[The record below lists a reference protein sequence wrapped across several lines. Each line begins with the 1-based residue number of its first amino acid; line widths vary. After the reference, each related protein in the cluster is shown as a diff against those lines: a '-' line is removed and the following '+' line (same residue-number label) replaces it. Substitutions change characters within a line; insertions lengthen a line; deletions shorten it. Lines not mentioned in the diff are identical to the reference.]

1 MSALRSSGDRAILHR
16 CTTPKEAWTNLAK
29 WYGSQTQRART
40 ECFRKMHSF
49 KITAGQNPLM
59 ASGELE
65 DLAAGMRAI
74 GLAVDDPML
83 YACFL
88 DALRVAN
95 EVEVRQLTAYD
106 TRTAY
111 GLRLTRAPKSREDG
125 APDYGL
131 FGGKGGEHAGRGE
144 RNGRDGAG
152 GSRGSGRGGKDYR
165 SKSRKDDDSTSASGE
180 ENSESAD

>member
-1 MSALRSSGDRAILHR
+1 
-16 CTTPKEAWTNLAK
+16 
-29 WYGSQTQRART
+29 
-40 ECFRKMHSF
+40 MHSF

-95 EVEVRQLTAYD
+95 EVEVRQLTAKTD
-106 TRTAY
+106 LGREIMRTIRERLMAY
-111 GLRLTRAPKSREDG
+111 GLRVLPRAGKMERLTTVCSVVKAENTRVVAKGMVGTAPVGVAAAAEAAKTTGQRA
-125 APDYGL
+125 
-131 FGGKGGEHAGRGE
+131 GKMTIAQVQAERRTRNPLTGRG
-144 RNGRDGAG
+144 RNAG
-152 GSRGSGRGGKDYR
+152 GV
-165 SKSRKDDDSTSASGE
+165 
-180 ENSESAD
+180 